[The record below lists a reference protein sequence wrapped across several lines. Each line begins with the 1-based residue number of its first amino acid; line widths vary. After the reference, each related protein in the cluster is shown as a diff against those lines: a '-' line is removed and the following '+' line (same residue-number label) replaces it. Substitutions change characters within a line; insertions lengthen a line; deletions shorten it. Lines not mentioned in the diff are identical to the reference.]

1 VTKNTFIENIP
12 NNYFNYWKIMSFNLD
27 IKKFKQISSSK
38 DYETFIPLQKEEES
52 SSSFSVTINKHH
64 LFHLD
69 DFDVFHE
76 AIKND
81 IKFLKSISSY
91 NFCLTLLYYEFEN
104 KNMNKNSLFIEQKTK
119 FDLPSSLKSN
129 NLKNFSEENRKNKN
143 LILSFPNNS
152 SSQKRHGT
160 ININETNE
168 DITEN
173 EIKINIDMKKITDN
187 ISVIPDNSNIS
198 RSMIIQNGFDVSY
211 NNYRGLI
218 YFRWDNIFYQKKC
231 TCCGNFYDNYI
242 NNVMRYFSK

>member
-1 VTKNTFIENIP
+1 
-12 NNYFNYWKIMSFNLD
+12 
-27 IKKFKQISSSK
+27 
-38 DYETFIPLQKEEES
+38 
-52 SSSFSVTINKHH
+52 
-64 LFHLD
+64 
-69 DFDVFHE
+69 
-76 AIKND
+76 
-81 IKFLKSISSY
+81 
-91 NFCLTLLYYEFEN
+91 
-104 KNMNKNSLFIEQKTK
+104 MNKNSLFIEQRTK
-119 FDLPSSLKSN
+119 FDLPSSLIKSN
-129 NLKNFSEENRKNKN
+129 NLKNFSEETRKNKN

-218 YFRWDNIFYQKKC
+218 YFRWDNIFYKNKC
-231 TCCGNFYDNYI
+231 TCCGNFYENYI
-242 NNVMRYFSK
+242 DNVMRYFSK

>member
-1 VTKNTFIENIP
+1 
-12 NNYFNYWKIMSFNLD
+12 
-27 IKKFKQISSSK
+27 
-38 DYETFIPLQKEEES
+38 
-52 SSSFSVTINKHH
+52 
-64 LFHLD
+64 
-69 DFDVFHE
+69 
-76 AIKND
+76 
-81 IKFLKSISSY
+81 
-91 NFCLTLLYYEFEN
+91 
-104 KNMNKNSLFIEQKTK
+104 MNKNSIFIEQKTK
-119 FDLPSSLKSN
+119 FDLPSTLIKSN
-129 NLKNFSEENRKNKN
+129 DLKNFSEETLKNKK
-143 LILSFPNNS
+143 LALSPPNNS